1 MYSAGNILASVS
13 PRSLSPLPMISVST
27 TGVQNASIAIIAT
40 MVIETRARFELGFI
54 LVPVF
59 IMEPRSLKSAQ
70 MEHRLKDKMFIME
83 TVKEFANF
91 YQYLCELRCL
101 KKT

>member
-1 MYSAGNILASVS
+1 MYNAGNILASVS
-13 PRSLSPLPMISVST
+13 PRSLSPLP
-27 TGVQNASIAIIAT
+27 IIAT
-40 MVIETRARFELGFI
+40 MVIETRARFELSFI

-59 IMEPRSLKSAQ
+59 IMEPRSLKIAQ

-83 TVKEFANF
+83 AIKEFSNF